1 MERLLG
7 WRDRLRNASQL
18 LRGAR
23 ITLFGQGD
31 DAVVCSFCGKDR
43 HETGC
48 DIVAAPGV
56 AICESCA
63 SLAVGYAHS
72 QKLGAV
78 PEGRIGDVVAMFDC
92 PATLLPPHRVS
103 LNGDLARCANELSCE
118 LVSWG
123 YFCGE
128 GRVGDGLSVHIH
140 APAGANLPLLRESFR
155 RLYFGS
161 ALD

>member
-48 DIVAAPGV
+48 DIVAGPGV